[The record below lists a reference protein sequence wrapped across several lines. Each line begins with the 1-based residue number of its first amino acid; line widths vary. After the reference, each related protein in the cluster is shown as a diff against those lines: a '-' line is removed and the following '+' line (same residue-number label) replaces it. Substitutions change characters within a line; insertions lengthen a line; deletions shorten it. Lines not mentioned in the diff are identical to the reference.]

1 MTDDTPEVIDLP
13 LPSPEYR
20 EAELR
25 LAQLEYDYYLVRYR
39 NTVDVTIPIAQIG
52 VDTRKA

>member
-1 MTDDTPEVIDLP
+1 MTDDTPEVIVLP
-13 LPSPEYR
+13 PLSPEYY

-25 LAQLEYDYYLVRYR
+25 LAQLEYDYYLVWYR